1 MKCFEPT
8 SSQPGGKAGDKMPYV
23 SPQDILQAKQMDL
36 LTYLQNYEPN
46 ELVRISANTYCTREH
61 DSLKISNGKWNWFS
75 RGFGGTTALDYL
87 VRVKGYSFIQA
98 VETILVRSAVVP
110 PVTRQAPVKVKP
122 RVLLLPEQNPTADRV
137 VRYLRGRGIHP
148 VIIDHCLRNRTL
160 YESAKYHSAVFV
172 GRDKEGQ
179 ARYAAIRGTKGSYK
193 GEATGSDK
201 HYSFSIAEDPASD
214 TVHVFE
220 SAIDLMSFA
229 TLQLFEGTNWRSN
242 NMLSLAGVFKTKRTD
257 VVPIALSQYLT
268 DHPQVKSL
276 HLHLDNDE
284 IGRGAVAGIV
294 AGLKGAYEV
303 FDEPPACGKDYN
315 EQLMMRVGLL
325 KRKEAQVR

>member
-1 MKCFEPT
+1 
-8 SSQPGGKAGDKMPYV
+8 MPFI
-23 SPQDILQAKQMDL
+23 SPEDILQAKQMDL

-46 ELVRISANTYCTREH
+46 ELVRVSANTYCTREH
-61 DSLKISNGKWNWFS
+61 DSLKISNGKWHWFS

-87 VRVKGYSFIQA
+87 IKVKDYSFIQA
-98 VETILVRSAVVP
+98 VETILGRSAAMP
-110 PVTRQAPVKVKP
+110 PIVKQAPKSEP
-122 RVLLLPEQNPTADRV
+122 RKLLLPSPNSSADRV

-148 VIIDHCLRNRTL
+148 VIIDHCLRNRSL
-160 YESAKYHSAVFV
+160 YESADYHSAVFI
-172 GRDKEGQ
+172 GRDKDGN
-179 ARYAAIRGTKGSYK
+179 ARYGAIRGTKGAYK

-201 HYSFSIAEDPASD
+201 HYSFSIAENPASD

-229 TLQLFEGTNWRSN
+229 TLRLFDGGSWREN

-257 VVPIALSQYLT
+257 VVPMALQQYLSE
-268 DHPQVKSL
+268 HPQVKSL

-294 AGLKGAYEV
+294 AGLNGAYEI
-303 FDEPPACGKDYN
+303 FDEPPVYGKDYN
-315 EQLMMRVGLL
+315 EQLMIRVGLL
-325 KRKEAQVR
+325 NRKEARVR

>member
-1 MKCFEPT
+1 
-8 SSQPGGKAGDKMPYV
+8 MP
-23 SPQDILQAKQMDL
+23 
-36 LTYLQNYEPN
+36 
-46 ELVRISANTYCTREH
+46 
-61 DSLKISNGKWNWFS
+61 
-75 RGFGGTTALDYL
+75 LDYL
-87 VRVKGYSFIQA
+87 VKVKGYSFIQA
-98 VETILVRSAVVP
+98 VETILGRSAVVP
-110 PVTRQAPVKVKP
+110 PTAKLPPKVSQRQ
-122 RVLLLPEQNPTADRV
+122 LLLPEQNPSADRV

-148 VIIDHCLRNRTL
+148 VIIDHCLKNRIL
-160 YESAKYHSAVFV
+160 YESAKYHSAVFI
-172 GRDKEGQ
+172 GRDKDGH
-179 ARYAAIRGTKGSYK
+179 ARYAAIRGTKGAYK

-201 HYSFSIAEDPASD
+201 HYSFSIAENPASD

-257 VVPIALSQYLT
+257 VVPIALSQYLA

-276 HLHLDNDE
+276 YLHLDNDE

-303 FDEPPACGKDYN
+303 FDEPPAYGKDYN
-315 EQLMMRVGLL
+315 EQLMLRVGLL

>member
-1 MKCFEPT
+1 
-8 SSQPGGKAGDKMPYV
+8 MPYV
-23 SPQDILQAKQMDL
+23 SPEDILQAKQMDL
-36 LTYLQNYEPN
+36 LTYLQNFEPN

-61 DSLKISNGKWNWFS
+61 DSLKISNGKWHWFS

-87 VRVKGYSFIQA
+87 IKVKEYPFIKA
-98 VETILVRSAVVP
+98 VETILGRSAIVP
-110 PVTRQAPVKVKP
+110 PVIRQTPKVEP
-122 RVLLLPEQNPTADRV
+122 RRLLLPVQSPSPDRV

-160 YESAKYHSAVFV
+160 YESADYHSAVFV
-172 GRDKEGQ
+172 GRDKQGK
-179 ARYAAIRGTKGSYK
+179 ARYAAIRGTKGAYK

-201 HYSFSIAEDPASD
+201 HYSFSIAENPASD

-242 NMLSLAGVFKTKRTD
+242 NMLSLAGVFKTKRKD
-257 VVPIALSQYLT
+257 VVPIALKQYLS
-268 DHPQVKSL
+268 DHPQVKNL

-294 AGLKGAYEV
+294 AGLNGAYEV
-303 FDEPPACGKDYN
+303 FDEPPAYGKDYN
-315 EQLMMRVGLL
+315 EQLMLRVGLL

>member
-1 MKCFEPT
+1 MKWFGQI
-8 SSQPGGKAGDKMPYV
+8 SLHPGEKAGDKMPYV
-23 SPQDILQAKQMDL
+23 SPEDILQAKQMDL

-46 ELVRISANTYCTREH
+46 ELVRVSENTYCTREH

-75 RGFGGTTALDYL
+75 RGFGGKTALDYL

-98 VETILVRSAVVP
+98 VETILGRSAVVP
-110 PVTRQAPVKVKP
+110 PVTQQTSSKVKP

-137 VRYLRGRGIHP
+137 IRYLRGRGIHP

-160 YESAKYHSAVFV
+160 YESAKYHSAVFI
-172 GRDKEGQ
+172 GRDKDGQ
-179 ARYAAIRGTKGSYK
+179 ARYATIRGTKGSYK

-201 HYSFSIAEDPASD
+201 HFSFSIAENSASD

-268 DHPQVKSL
+268 DHPQVKNL

-284 IGRGAVAGIV
+284 VGRGAVAGIV

-303 FDEPPACGKDYN
+303 FDEPPAYGKDYN
-315 EQLMMRVGLL
+315 EQLMLRVGLL

>member
-1 MKCFEPT
+1 
-8 SSQPGGKAGDKMPYV
+8 MPYV
-23 SPQDILQAKQMDL
+23 SPEDILQAKQMDL
-36 LTYLQNYEPN
+36 LTYLQNFEPN

-61 DSLKISNGKWNWFS
+61 DSLKISNGKWHWFS

-87 VRVKGYSFIQA
+87 IKVKEYPFIKA
-98 VETILVRSAVVP
+98 VETILGRSAIVP
-110 PVTRQAPVKVKP
+110 PVIRQSPKVEP
-122 RVLLLPEQNPTADRV
+122 RRLLLPVQSPSPDRV

-160 YESAKYHSAVFV
+160 YESADYHSAVFV
-172 GRDKEGQ
+172 GRDKQGK
-179 ARYAAIRGTKGSYK
+179 ARYAAIRGTKGAYK

-201 HYSFSIAEDPASD
+201 HYSFSIAENPASD

-242 NMLSLAGVFKTKRTD
+242 NMLSLAGVFKTKRKD
-257 VVPIALSQYLT
+257 VVPIALKQYLY

-294 AGLKGAYEV
+294 AGLNDAYEV
-303 FDEPPACGKDYN
+303 FDEPPTCGKDYN
-315 EQLMMRVGLL
+315 EQLMLRVGLL